1 MKWDH
6 IVKNGTIVTGDTM
19 YKADVYIKDGK
30 IGAVTTDDLGDAA
43 AERVTEFQT
52 GNDAVAALSSGKVD
66 AVIREAHFLSEV
78 VAALVLAID
87 V

>member
-30 IGAVTTDDLGDAA
+30 IGAVTTDDLGDA
-43 AERVTEFQT
+43 
-52 GNDAVAALSSGKVD
+52 
-66 AVIREAHFLSEV
+66 EV
-78 VAALVLAID
+78 VTDAEGKYVLPGFID
-87 V
+87 SHVHSRDGSKGAHYKEDFC